1 MTEQYIKLVLDE
13 NDKYVGAYY
22 VGDNWEAG
30 APELDTVAQLRPRF
44 ELGSKP
50 AVGGK
55 NPSLGS
61 GGALV
66 EYTREEYTNGIRI
79 SMDIYIHSVGGSAGV
94 GSGGYEVYLP
104 DDLMPT
110 KDSYVGTANL
120 WRAGGGIS
128 EFDGSVKWTMR
139 NQTKGPKLIFTFN
152 GREWTADN
160 PKRYNDFKLR
170 ANIRYFL

>member
-1 MTEQYIKLVLDE
+1 MQPSDFIEIIYDDDW
-13 NDKYVGAYY
+13 NAVGLRK
-22 VGDNWEAG
+22 VF
-30 APELDTVAQLRPRF
+30 PEPNGELATIVYSEPRF

-50 AVGGK
+50 AVGGE

-61 GGALV
+61 GIATAQ
-66 EYTREEYTNGIRI
+66 YTREEYTNGTRI
-79 SMDIYIHSVGGSAGV
+79 SMDIYIRSLGGNAGV

-104 DDLMPT
+104 DDIRPA
-110 KDSYVGTANL
+110 KDIYSGHANL
-120 WRAGGGIS
+120 HIAGGFIS

-152 GREWTADN
+152 GREWTAND
-160 PKRYNDFKLR
+160 PKPYNDFKLR